1 MLKVLITGGAGFIGG
16 ALAEALAN
24 QGNDVHILDSFARGR
39 RDSFLERLLSR
50 ENVTLHTLD
59 LLEPNA
65 LSVLDSDFT
74 HVFHFAAILGVQKVL
89 DEPYSVLRDNVLLL
103 EPVIEFARRQC
114 DLQRLV
120 FASTSEIYAGS
131 LEHMDMPLPT
141 PESTPLALPGL
152 ERPRTSYML
161 SKIYGE
167 AMVRHAGLPFTIV
180 RPHNVYGPR
189 MGQKHVVPQLL
200 QKAFDAPSGASIE
213 VFSVS
218 HRRTFCFIDDAVEML
233 IRTATSASCTNQ
245 VLNLGTQAPEITIR
259 KLAEIVIASVGKELS
274 IDAAP
279 ETAGSPVR
287 RCPDMQRM
295 AELTGYQ
302 SVVGPEEGVAR
313 TYDWYRDYVFEGDA
327 TKVAS

>member
-1 MLKVLITGGAGFIGG
+1 MLKVLIAGGAGFIGG
-16 ALAEALAN
+16 FLAEALAN
-24 QGNDVHILDSFARGR
+24 QGHDVHILDSFARGR
-39 RDSFLERLLSR
+39 RDSFLDHLLR
-50 ENVTLHTLD
+50 RDNVTLHTID

-65 LSVLDSDFT
+65 LSVLDADFT

-89 DEPYSVLRDNVLLL
+89 EEPYQVLRDNLLLL
-103 EPVIEFARRQC
+103 EPVIAFAGRQRA
-114 DLQRLV
+114 LERLV
-120 FASTSEIYAGS
+120 FASTSEIYAGA

-152 ERPRTSYML
+152 DRPRTSYML

-167 AMVRHAGLPFTIV
+167 AMVRHSGLPFTIV

-200 QKAFDAPSGASIE
+200 QKAFDAPNGASIE

-233 IRTATSASCTNQ
+233 IRTATRTSCVNQ
-245 VLNLGTQAPEITIR
+245 VLNLGTQSPEITIR
-259 KLAEIVIASVGKELS
+259 ELAEIVIKSVGKDLS

-279 ETAGSPVR
+279 ETAGSPTR

-295 AELTGYQ
+295 AELADYE

-313 TYDWYRDYVFEGDA
+313 TYEWYRDFVFEGDA